1 MPTGLTSKALGGQP
15 LKGYLSG
22 SVDAVLR
29 IGDRY
34 VVVDY
39 KTNWLGDPAEPL
51 TAADYA
57 RPRLIE
63 AMLHSD
69 YPLQAL
75 LYSIVLHRFLR
86 WRLPAYAP
94 EKHLGGVMYLFLRG
108 MCGPD
113 TPVVDG
119 HPAGVFSW
127 QPPASLIAAMSDL
140 VWAGGHMTTMEWRR
154 AIGATGLLRD
164 FTDAE
169 VLESSDVH
177 VAQRLTELAE
187 EPDEA
192 VALAIAL
199 AVRALRNGSV
209 CVDLRSVEQQVGTDG
224 LPWPEVDAWL
234 TAIRVSVLAS
244 APPALRL
251 YDDLLYLDRYWLEE
265 QQVCDDVHTMIAV
278 KPEKASPDIDRLFP
292 TGFEEQRA
300 AAEVA
305 LSQGLT
311 VLTGG
316 PGTGKTTTVAR
327 LLALLASGT
336 RLRIALAAP
345 TGKAAARLQ
354 EAVQLEVGKLDKADQ
369 EALSGMHATTLHRLL
384 GSRPDTSARFRHN
397 RGNRLPHDVIVV
409 DETSMVSLTMMA
421 RLLEAVRPD
430 ARLILVGDPDQ
441 LASVEAG
448 AVLADLV
455 DGLDDSKL
463 ATLKTPHRFGE
474 SIGALASA
482 IREGDADGA
491 IDVLRAGGD
500 HIEWID
506 SDQPSEH
513 LRKVIV
519 PQALRLREAAIL
531 GNADV
536 ALQTL
541 DAHRLLCAHR
551 RGPYGV
557 RFWNRQVERWL
568 AEETGDPIWSD
579 WYAGRPVL
587 VTANDYGLGL
597 YNGDTGVTLVRDG
610 MLRAVIAGTEQQEF
624 ATSRLS
630 DVDTMHAMTIHKSQG
645 SQADEVTVLL
655 PQEDSRLLMRE
666 LFYTAVTRAKKRVLV
681 VGAESAVRAAVERRA
696 VRASG
701 LARRLRR

>member
-1 MPTGLTSKALGGQP
+1 
-15 LKGYLSG
+15 
-22 SVDAVLR
+22 
-29 IGDRY
+29 
-34 VVVDY
+34 
-39 KTNWLGDPAEPL
+39 
-51 TAADYA
+51 
-57 RPRLIE
+57 
-63 AMLHSD
+63 
-69 YPLQAL
+69 
-75 LYSIVLHRFLR
+75 
-86 WRLPAYAP
+86 
-94 EKHLGGVMYLFLRG
+94 
-108 MCGPD
+108 
-113 TPVVDG
+113 
-119 HPAGVFSW
+119 
-127 QPPASLIAAMSDL
+127 
-140 VWAGGHMTTMEWRR
+140 MTTMEWRQAR
-154 AIGATGLLRD
+154 SATGLLRA

-177 VAQRLTELAE
+177 VAQRLTTLSK
-187 EPDEA
+187 EPDET
-192 VALAIAL
+192 VALAVAI

-209 CVDLRSVEQQVGTDG
+209 CVDLRSAEQQVGVDG
-224 LPWPEVDAWL
+224 LPWPDVDGWL
-234 TAIRVSVLAS
+234 SAVRASTLAS
-244 APPALRL
+244 TPPALRIEG
-251 YDDLLYLDRYWLEE
+251 DLLYLDRYWLEE
-265 QQVCDDVHTMIAV
+265 GQVADDVHAMIAV
-278 KPEKASPDIDRLFP
+278 KPEKVSPDIDRLFP
-292 TGFEEQRA
+292 AGFEEQRA
-300 AAEVA
+300 AAKVA

-327 LLALLASGT
+327 LLALLAAGT

-354 EAVQLEVGKLDKADQ
+354 EAVQLEVGKLDAADQ

-455 DGLDDSKL
+455 DGLDESKL
-463 ATLKTPHRFGE
+463 AALQTPHRFGE
-474 SIGALASA
+474 SIGELASA
-482 IREGDADGA
+482 IRAGNADQV
-491 IDVLRAGGD
+491 IEVLRAGGE

-506 SDQPSEH
+506 TDQPAEH
-513 LRKVIV
+513 LRKVVV

-531 GNADV
+531 GNAEV
-536 ALQTL
+536 ALATL
-541 DAHRLLCAHR
+541 DEHRLLCAHR

-568 AEETGDPIWSD
+568 AEETGEPIWSE

-587 VTANDYGLGL
+587 VTANDYGLKL
-597 YNGDTGVTLVRDG
+597 YNGDTGVTVVRDR
-610 MLRAVIAGTEQQEF
+610 MLRAVIAGTERLEF

-630 DVDTMHAMTIHKSQG
+630 EVDTLHAMTIHKSQG

-655 PQEDSRLLMRE
+655 PQDDSRLLMRE
-666 LFYTAVTRAKKRVLV
+666 LFYTAVTRAKKRVRV
-681 VGAESAVRAAVERRA
+681 VGAEPALRAAVERRA

-701 LARRLRR
+701 LARRLQLSG